1 MRPVREHPARVA
13 ILNARERWRDP
24 LLTVLTVLLTL
35 IMFVVAPFQ
44 AAGVAGAQ
52 DIGFAIAVIVIG
64 ALVSCLEV

>member
-1 MRPVREHPARVA
+1 MGQ
-13 ILNARERWRDP
+13 ARERWRDP
-24 LLTVLTVLLTL
+24 LLTILTVLLTL

-64 ALVSCLEV
+64 ALVILSGIEDEARR